1 LGYNFGINKLFEKS
15 TQKFLGGILK
25 KENKKNTVDFINKKF
40 GVLDYLNNN
49 YIKII
54 LNKDDLKFIKFETNE
69 KNIDV
74 EILVKLLISCDL
86 KATKNS
92 LNSNEQ
98 IPWIKIKKENRLFDL
113 INKKEQT
120 WNDIDSSKTV
130 FLKSVSMKN
139 RGVDSLH
146 MFKSLFSHYLQIL
159 LYECSRIRGLHNIIM
174 CKIINK

>member
-1 LGYNFGINKLFEKS
+1 MVNILIIGKFKKFYKLIKINEKSEEILLGYNFGINKLFEKS

-92 LNSNEQ
+92 
-98 IPWIKIKKENRLFDL
+98 
-113 INKKEQT
+113 
-120 WNDIDSSKTV
+120 
-130 FLKSVSMKN
+130 
-139 RGVDSLH
+139 
-146 MFKSLFSHYLQIL
+146 
-159 LYECSRIRGLHNIIM
+159 
-174 CKIINK
+174 